1 MESEKGKKQTQTN
14 KKTTVEPVPVMKKK
28 NGIPTLFLVLT
39 VALIVFAGIATGYV
53 LADQQV
59 GVTMTETGSK
69 MVKTDKII
77 GSLDQNFKDEAQG
90 KLEKGGIEGEGTH
103 HLVRDGGP
111 SQYVYLISSVV
122 DLSQFEGKNVK
133 VWGETNAAQKAGWL
147 MDVGKLE
154 LLE

>member
-1 MESEKGKKQTQTN
+1 MESEKAKKQTPVA
-14 KKTTVEPVPVMKKK
+14 KKTSVEPVPVMKKK
-28 NGIPTLFLVLT
+28 GGTPTFFLVLA
-39 VALIVFAGIATGYV
+39 VALIVLAGIGTGYV
-53 LADQQV
+53 LASGQE
-59 GVTMTETGSK
+59 GVTTSETGAQ
-69 MVKTDKII
+69 MVKTDKVI

-90 KLEKGGIEGEGTH
+90 KLEKGGIGGEGTH

-122 DLSQFEGKNVK
+122 DLNQFEGKNVK